1 VSACPTCNERAER
14 HQLVCLR
21 CGTRL
26 ALEPPSPPRRRLD
39 NLPAVILLLTVVV
52 LGAGA
57 CGFAVRE
64 LTDDNDADAARPAA
78 AATTR
83 PGPAAGEGK
92 PQTETA
98 AGTIQQPSQS
108 PLLAWPP
115 DLTAYTVVL
124 VTSGDRGAVR
134 RVAVEAAKAGV
145 EAGLLRADDFGLGTD
160 LWIAFAGRFDTQAS
174 AESQAAN
181 LAERYPGAYATLV
194 KPSP

>member
-1 VSACPTCNERAER
+1 MNGCPACNEPAER

-26 ALEPPSPPRRRLD
+26 ALEPPSAPRRRLD
-39 NLPAVILLLTVVV
+39 NLPAVILLLAVVV

-64 LTDDNDADAARPAA
+64 LTDDNDADAARPTA
-78 AATTR
+78 AATTQA
-83 PGPAAGEGK
+83 PAASEGK
-92 PQTETA
+92 PQETETA
-98 AGTIQQPSQS
+98 AGTVQQPSQS
-108 PLLAWPP
+108 PLLAWPS
-115 DLTAYTVVL
+115 DLSAYTVVL

-134 RVAVEAAKAGV
+134 RVAVEAAKSGV
-145 EAGLLRADDFGLGTD
+145 EAGLLRADDFGLGTN